1 MTTVHRQ
8 PETPEPTQEENLIKL
23 TNFQENFRQKSKEHQ
38 SKKENFHSTL
48 YDMVDTKRNS
58 NYFAANAGVY
68 CHNVKLSTLFCFV
81 FVVFGLLY

>member
-23 TNFQENFRQKSKEHQ
+23 TNFQENFRQKSKEHH
-38 SKKENFHSTL
+38 KKENFHSTL

-58 NYFAANAGVY
+58 NYFSANGG
-68 CHNVKLSTLFCFV
+68 NIEKLSTLFCFLSV
-81 FVVFGLLY
+81 LVFGLL